1 MPADVPEVQDAAE
14 LLATFKERYNRL
26 ANETKE
32 MQEKIRQNEQT
43 GLKLMGA
50 IETLEYLNPPDE
62 EETEET
68 TVTETTEE

>member
-1 MPADVPEVQDAAE
+1 
-14 LLATFKERYNRL
+14 
-26 ANETKE
+26 

-62 EETEET
+62 DEVTE
-68 TVTETTEE
+68 TETTEE

>member
-1 MPADVPEVQDAAE
+1 MPADVTEVQDAAE

-62 EETEET
+62 EETTE
-68 TVTETTEE
+68 VTETTEE

>member
-62 EETEET
+62 DEVTE
-68 TVTETTEE
+68 TETTEE

>member
-14 LLATFKERYNRL
+14 LLATFKEHYNRL

-62 EETEET
+62 DEVTE
-68 TVTETTEE
+68 TETTEE

>member
-26 ANETKE
+26 ANETKD

-62 EETEET
+62 DEVTE
-68 TVTETTEE
+68 TETTEE

>member
-32 MQEKIRQNEQT
+32 MQEKIRQN
-43 GLKLMGA
+43 
-50 IETLEYLNPPDE
+50 
-62 EETEET
+62 
-68 TVTETTEE
+68 